1 MAYSD
6 YPDYN
11 SAYKRYSELSFK
23 LYGASDRR
31 DLGLAA
37 AMDRIASEQGE
48 GSALYKKTKAQFDA
62 LKREHD
68 AAKFKWETIKAE
80 IDSKAPKTPSKKEQS
95 VKADVDSITFQIE
108 QAERRNDF
116 AKAEELKLELEA
128 TQEALNTLRNPDGT
142 PGGSSAGGETSGVT
156 GVDRYPNYT
165 YQNDGSVVGKDGV
178 RQYIITIPEPDRRP
192 GGPVGKKQQPFD
204 TPTKARDAFIKSYYG
219 SDDKI
224 NQLKTQLLQSN
235 WIKQSQLADGSWVKG
250 LDDFIADYTAHV
262 VREDKYG
269 TATDSISITDYLAQK
284 KPAGES
290 SVKTY
295 RTYST
300 RGEAKRMFDEYMVN
314 LLGRP
319 GTNEENSEFF
329 NTLNKAENKAVS
341 TVVEGTQTGSNLD
354 DADRVLIAAKVA
366 KKALKGTNIESIL
379 KSKTGSQAAVDIA
392 DLQETA
398 SAYGLPLDAATA
410 LTYVAAGLGT
420 KDYVAKQKE
429 RLRLNAIQMYP
440 TFKNHFEAG
449 GTLKDVTDVYAY
461 ARQKKLGVVIPNSTK
476 DKRVMDAA
484 LRGMSLAE
492 FDRDMQGEPEWGL
505 TEEAGEIGADF
516 TQTILRSFG
525 FGG

>member
-6 YPDYN
+6 NPNYN
-11 SAYKRYSELSFK
+11 SAYNRYSELSFK
-23 LYGASDRR
+23 LYGAADRR

-48 GSALYKKTKAQFDA
+48 SSALYKKTKAQFDA

-68 AAKFKWETIKAE
+68 AAKSKWERIKAE
-80 IDSKAPKTPSKKEQS
+80 IDAQSPKPVSKKETSLQ
-95 VKADVDSITFQIE
+95 AEVDSLTFQIQ
-108 QAERRNDF
+108 QAERRGETG
-116 AKAEELKLELEA
+116 KVEELRTQLDA
-128 TQEALNTLRNPDGT
+128 TQEALGAASNPEGT
-142 PGGSSAGGETSGVT
+142 PVAGGESLGVT
-156 GVDRYPNYT
+156 GTDRYNNYT

-178 RQYIITIPEPDRRP
+178 RQYIVTLPVANRRP
-192 GGPVGKKQQPFD
+192 GGPADKKQQPFD

-290 SVKTY
+290 AVKTY

-319 GTNEENSEFF
+319 GTAEENIEFF
-329 NTLNKAENKAVS
+329 NTLHKEENKAVS

-379 KSKTGSQAAVDIA
+379 KSKTGSQAAIDIA
-392 DLQETA
+392 DLQKAA
-398 SAYGLPLDAATA
+398 SDYGIPLDAATA
-410 LTYVAAGLGT
+410 LGYVAEGLGT

-429 RLRLNAIQMYP
+429 RLRLNAMQLYP
-440 TFKNHFEAG
+440 TFKEHISAG
-449 GTLKDVTDVYAY
+449 GTVKDITDVYAY
-461 ARQKKLGVVIPNSTK
+461 ARQKKLGVVIPNSTQ
-476 DKRVMDAA
+476 DKKVMAAA
-484 LRGMSLAE
+484 LAGKSIADY
-492 FDRDMQGEPEWGL
+492 DREMQGEEEWGF
-505 TEEAGEIGADF
+505 TEEARNMGADF
-516 TQTILRSFG
+516 TQTILRAFG